1 MTRDLSMEITLFVEF
16 SLKVYTY
23 ILIVKDKYYDDY
35 NFYVIIILILCFMF
49 IIVVFATI
57 NPDNIS
63 PLFISIEG
71 HMMRL

>member
-35 NFYVIIILILCFMF
+35 NFYVIIKYK
-49 IIVVFATI
+49 TQI
-57 NPDNIS
+57 NEHKYTS
-63 PLFISIEG
+63 FS
-71 HMMRL
+71 